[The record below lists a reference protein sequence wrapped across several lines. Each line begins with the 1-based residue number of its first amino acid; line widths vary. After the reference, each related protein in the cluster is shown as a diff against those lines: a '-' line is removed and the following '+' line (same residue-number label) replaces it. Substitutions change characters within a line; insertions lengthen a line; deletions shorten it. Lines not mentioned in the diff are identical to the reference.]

1 MLALVT
7 HKHVCYRSI
16 FRLIFAINVN
26 HNWGTTLLERNG
38 GRSRYINNIQQR
50 KSLCPIP
57 EYIRFVFR
65 HKVAG

>member
-1 MLALVT
+1 MLVLVT

-26 HNWGTTLLERNG
+26 HNWGTMLLEEEWG
-38 GRSRYINNIQQR
+38 GSYINNIQQR
-50 KSLCPIP
+50 KPLFPIP
-57 EYIRFVFR
+57 EYIGFVFR